1 MVGRAAALLVLGT
14 ALGLYYA
21 FHDRLWNASTWW
33 DIAFVSFAL
42 IPACF
47 ALVWIVLPL
56 RDAPGLMWA
65 GLAFGLAALLLHLVG
80 ASTPENFCKL
90 FGVTAF
96 GFWFLRYFESLSW
109 IVLVALI
116 IPWVDAYSVW
126 RGPTKVIVTE
136 HRSVFTNFS
145 FAFPIPGE
153 NGAANLGLPDLLF
166 FALFLAAAARW
177 NLRPRLTWLLL
188 TLSFGATLAL
198 AVWRDIGG
206 LPALPL
212 LALGFL
218 LANADLLW
226 TRVRAELREARSDRT
241 ETHSSGR
248 SEP

>member
-1 MVGRAAALLVLGT
+1 M
-14 ALGLYYA
+14 
-21 FHDRLWNASTWW
+21 
-33 DIAFVSFAL
+33 
-42 IPACF
+42 
-47 ALVWIVLPL
+47 LPL
-56 RDAPGLMWA
+56 RDAPGLIWV

-153 NGAANLGLPDLLF
+153 NGGSEPRP
-166 FALFLAAAARW
+166 ARPAV
-177 NLRPRLTWLLL
+177 LRPVPGGGR
-188 TLSFGATLAL
+188 
-198 AVWRDIGG
+198 AVEP
-206 LPALPL
+206 PAV
-212 LALGFL
+212 G
-218 LANADLLW
+218 
-226 TRVRAELREARSDRT
+226 
-241 ETHSSGR
+241 
-248 SEP
+248 